1 MAKRQIKP
9 RLYNGKTMTEAQMF
23 SMIRSALRAL
33 TVYRWKPIQLAL
45 NKSRRRAKR
54 KRVTYEY
61 LCCECKEWYPKKD
74 VQVDHKIPAG
84 QLRSFDELGDFA
96 RRLFCEEDDL
106 QVMCRNCHKH
116 KTNEDKLKSTE

>member
-1 MAKRQIKP
+1 
-9 RLYNGKTMTEAQMF
+9 MTQAQFF

-33 TVYRWKPIQLAL
+33 TVFRWKPIQATL
-45 NKSRRRAKR
+45 NKARRRAKK

-84 QLRSFDELGDFA
+84 QLRSFDELGNFA
-96 RRLFCEEDDL
+96 QRLFCEEDGL
-106 QVMCRNCHKH
+106 QVMCRSCHKH
-116 KTNEDKLKSTE
+116 KTDEDRVNTDK